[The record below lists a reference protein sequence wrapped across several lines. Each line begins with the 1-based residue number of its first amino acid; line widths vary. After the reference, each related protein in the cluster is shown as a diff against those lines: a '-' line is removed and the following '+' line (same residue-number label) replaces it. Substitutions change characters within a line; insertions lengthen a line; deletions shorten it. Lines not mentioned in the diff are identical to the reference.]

1 MIEYI
6 ESIWINIDQH
16 QYGFRKNHSTEFTAM
31 ELIDRVANLLELGKI
46 PLNLYIDLSKAFD
59 VLNHDILLS
68 KLEFYGLNE
77 LTIKLIQ
84 NDLSNRSQ
92 FCQYYD
98 ASSDIVRTNIGV
110 PQGSILGPLLFSIY
124 INDLVNTSDKFNFLM
139 YVDDTTLIGSV
150 EDFLNGYSN
159 KSTEDLITKELI
171 KISTWMEV
179 NKLLINESKTK
190 IMFFYMPPKC
200 IDALTI
206 RTNGVEIEVIDDFNF
221 LGITINL

>member
-1 MIEYI
+1 MCWGDLPRPRAMVLPLYTKLIVQFQELVEI
-6 ESIWINIDQH
+6 IDIK
-16 QYGFRKNHSTEFTAM
+16 YL
-31 ELIDRVANLLELGKI
+31 LIDRVANLLELGKI
-46 PLNLYIDLSKAFD
+46 PFNLYIDLSKAFD

-77 LTIKLIQ
+77 LTIKLIK
-84 NDLSNRSQ
+84 NYLSNRSQ

-98 ASSDIVRTNIGV
+98 ASSYIVRTNIGV

-139 YVDDTTLIGSV
+139 YADDTTLTGSV
-150 EDFLNGYSN
+150 EDFLNGHSN
-159 KSTEDLITKELI
+159 ESTEDIITKELI

-190 IMFFYMPPKC
+190 IMFFYMPPS
-200 IDALTI
+200 ALMLLPL
-206 RTNGVEIEVIDDFNF
+206 E
-221 LGITINL
+221 